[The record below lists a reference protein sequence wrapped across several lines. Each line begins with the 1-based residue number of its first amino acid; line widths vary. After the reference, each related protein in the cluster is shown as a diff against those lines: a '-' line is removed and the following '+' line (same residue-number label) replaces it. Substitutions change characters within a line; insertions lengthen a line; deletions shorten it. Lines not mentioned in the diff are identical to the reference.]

1 MILKNGLI
9 KDITKECWITLDFLI
24 QETWRLAKYSK
35 FVNISKIIEYATIA
49 LILFRASPK
58 TRDLCTCLQWK
69 VKTLINWVILRKIQS
84 ISMLICFLSLL
95 AYVSSL
101 NDLFSQ
107 LTAFWMICYACPTDS
122 APTPPVLK
130 LSVIRSWKYFRKRIW
145 CRFYF

>member
-58 TRDLCTCLQWK
+58 TRDLCMYMFAMESQNIDK
-69 VKTLINWVILRKIQS
+69 
-84 ISMLICFLSLL
+84 LSYIKKDSEHFY
-95 AYVSSL
+95 AH
-101 NDLFSQ
+101 LFS
-107 LTAFWMICYACPTDS
+107 MSNNIC
-122 APTPPVLK
+122 
-130 LSVIRSWKYFRKRIW
+130 
-145 CRFYF
+145 